1 MSQLCFHSH
10 AVSLTGDAV
19 PQGLAQQRRHIGD
32 GVLPMQVGFSA
43 DGLQR
48 VVHEMRID
56 LGAHQMHLRLGQR
69 QVALVDLLD
78 QVLNVSGH
86 HVESLDQPVYFVT
99 GARVLHGRKV
109 LIEDASAHV
118 HQLVHRLLD
127 AARDHPHD
135 EQHRSDHQ
143 RQQHRQHHRDLQKR
157 IQAVQRGAQA
167 GHIAAGQPEALPDG
181 A

>member
-43 DGLQR
+43 DRLQCI
-48 VVHEMRID
+48 VYEMGID
-56 LGAHQMHLRLGQR
+56 LGAHQLHFRLGQR
-69 QVALVDLLD
+69 QVALVDLFD
-78 QVLNVSGH
+78 QVLNMGGH
-86 HVESLDQPVYFVT
+86 GVEGLDQPVHFVA
-99 GARVLHGRKV
+99 GPYILHRREV
-109 LIEDASAHV
+109 LIEDTAAHIR
-118 HQLVHRLLD
+118 QLVDGLLN

-135 EQHRSDHQ
+135 EQHQRNHQ
-143 RQQHRQHHRDLQKR
+143 RQQQRQHQRDPKKG
-157 IQAVQRGAQA
+157 IQAFNRRAQA